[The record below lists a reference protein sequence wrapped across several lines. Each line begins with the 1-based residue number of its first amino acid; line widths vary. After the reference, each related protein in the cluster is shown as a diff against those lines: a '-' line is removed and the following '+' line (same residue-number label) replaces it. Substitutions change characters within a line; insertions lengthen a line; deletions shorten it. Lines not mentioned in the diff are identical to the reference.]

1 MKNKGFTLVEMI
13 AVLVIIVLIFVV
25 SFPPILNALKS
36 TQVKV
41 DESIFKI
48 VGDSVDELLSQES
61 LTYNKKDN
69 NKYCITIKELIE
81 KNYLEEELIQDL
93 DQNTYA
99 TIEFDNGKTKL
110 SLTTSCV
117 QQVDD
122 IYFALKGEKD
132 MILTQGS
139 TYSEPGFIALD
150 EDGIDISSK
159 VKIKVH
165 DYNLKE
171 YDSIDTSIIN
181 EYIIEYELISG
192 TNYLVLERKVKID
205 NDGKPVI
212 THPGNDVISIKVTS
226 YDVLDGVSAVD
237 SSGNNLQVIAKTDL
251 SLGIVGE
258 YTITYTATDGAGNT
272 SVARRLIQINDRY
285 VERLL
290 NGADPILAPTM
301 YPIIYDEAVGNWKVV
316 TVYDKWYSYEE
327 RMWANVVILD
337 SGKPALNPGD
347 YVNVDNVNSFMVWI
361 PRYEYK
367 INYRTDGLEYDPNY
381 GPYAIDISFNASDTP
396 SSPDFIIHSG
406 FQIGDVENTG
416 FWVDKFEQSTLS
428 TATITHGYKAVYRS
442 VPNVVSLVDVRLADN
457 WWNIRDMQQLVT
469 GTSTFEKF
477 DTHLVKAT
485 EWGTICYLAYSLYG
499 RCDSPTHCTQVSLN
513 DSVGFYTGRSAGLN
527 KPDGTKDAGSYVYND
542 LTYGVM
548 ASTTGTIY
556 GVYDMAGGRAEQNM
570 TLVYSSDGVN
580 PVTGGCLGV
589 ILFSRCVG
597 QTQST
602 GFNGMYVK
610 AMDGLDIDLT
620 GEHNWKV
627 ITDGVTR
634 PDDKYID
641 YYDYN
646 LKKLNGAGPYT
657 IIEKPGDGMSDLRP
671 IQYGSNSG
679 RRGWFGDRIDGPNA
693 AYPALVRG
701 GSSMLDV
708 NDTLPEYSNYDEI
721 GIFTASDS
729 SGMTGSSIYSRL
741 YTTRK
746 VITVD

>member
-48 VGDSVDELLSQES
+48 IGDSVDELLSQES
-61 LTYNKKDN
+61 ITYNKKDN

-99 TIEFDNGKTKL
+99 TIQFENGKTKL

-122 IYFALKGEKD
+122 IYFALNGEKD

-226 YDVLDGVSAVD
+226 YDVLEGVSAVD
-237 SSGNNLQVIAKTDL
+237 SSGNSLQVIAKTDL

-428 TATITHGYKAVYRS
+428 TASITHGYKAVYRS

-556 GVYDMAGGRAEQNM
+556 GVYDMSGGRAEQNM

-580 PVTGGCLGV
+580 PVTGGCLGT
-589 ILFSRCVG
+589 ILFGKCIG

-610 AMDGLDIDLT
+610 ATDGLDVDLT

-729 SGMTGSSIYSRL
+729 SGMTGSTIYSRL